1 MMTTLID
8 EIRSQRITNQALAN
22 RLDQAEKEL
31 AEYRAA
37 NVRERNRTPLDPLRT
52 TSNVQS
58 TGLFDTLEIPSARS
72 GRYTGENSQRP
83 PPQGIAHRSLSY
95 SGLDEIES
103 ELQRPQSTP
112 IQFHNGSIER
122 QGEPGTR
129 ISPPNHSTPENRT
142 PSATRTFHQAGLE
155 NLAEKTRRHDP
166 CGPINIDPQREGGA
180 SDPEIHPKNQS
191 PNEQKRKRDRAGVT
205 ELPTPGSEEKCRHD
219 FMGAEQ
225 QNNRRNQEPNR
236 GKI

>member
-1 MMTTLID
+1 MTTLID

-72 GRYTGENSQRP
+72 GRYTRENSQRP

-95 SGLDEIES
+95 IGLDKIET
-103 ELQRPQSTP
+103 ELQ
-112 IQFHNGSIER
+112 
-122 QGEPGTR
+122 
-129 ISPPNHSTPENRT
+129 
-142 PSATRTFHQAGLE
+142 
-155 NLAEKTRRHDP
+155 
-166 CGPINIDPQREGGA
+166 
-180 SDPEIHPKNQS
+180 
-191 PNEQKRKRDRAGVT
+191 
-205 ELPTPGSEEKCRHD
+205 
-219 FMGAEQ
+219 
-225 QNNRRNQEPNR
+225 
-236 GKI
+236 